1 MTIFWAV
8 ISIIISS
15 VKRHSWKRMAHICE
29 KILEFLPSS
38 ADSYAPSAIIL
49 ESSTTSIIASLMHSA
64 PYLIDLE
71 SFSIG
76 YFPAHSVGSGI
87 EFSSELAAARNLPVN
102 NTGFESF
109 NFSAYA
115 SAYKRSARMNGMF
128 AADWISGF
136 ATRNNFENSEIS
148 YYRSSDNFLINHVS
162 PSYAGPEYNT
172 MTYTDDR

>member
-64 PYLIDLE
+64 PYLINLL
-71 SFSIG
+71 SL
-76 YFPAHSVGSGI
+76 FPLAIFPPIPWVRVL
-87 EFSSELAAARNLPVN
+87 SSRLNLQPQE
-102 NTGFESF
+102 TC
-109 NFSAYA
+109 
-115 SAYKRSARMNGMF
+115 R
-128 AADWISGF
+128 
-136 ATRNNFENSEIS
+136 
-148 YYRSSDNFLINHVS
+148 
-162 PSYAGPEYNT
+162 
-172 MTYTDDR
+172 